1 MDFKDGTIMNI
12 ADSLITVRERLVV
25 GRTDSYGRVDLII
38 LSIQERTFVNYR
50 YVLVVLLREKS
61 TATGKE
67 RTIIDRISR
76 IKWCDLS

>member
-1 MDFKDGTIMNI
+1 MNI